1 MSLCCSSSQMNGGGF
16 RNAENHTLGSS
27 PKLLPY
33 SSETSGPKEGKP
45 WAQVSGYGNPGSL
58 LLRSKD
64 SLLPNVA
71 SVKSGLR
78 REGP

>member
-1 MSLCCSSSQMNGGGF
+1 MNGGGF

-33 SSETSGPKEGKP
+33 SSERSGPKERKP

-64 SLLPNVA
+64 FLLPNVA